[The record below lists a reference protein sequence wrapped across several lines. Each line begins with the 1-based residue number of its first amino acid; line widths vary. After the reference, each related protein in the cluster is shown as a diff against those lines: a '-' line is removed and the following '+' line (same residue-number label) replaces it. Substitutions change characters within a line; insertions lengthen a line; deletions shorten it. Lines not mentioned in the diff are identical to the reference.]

1 MAAEHDWLSD
11 PKTATMP
18 TLGSIQYPE
27 HRDPIQAETHKALR
41 DPAAH
46 EQGGACLMASSL
58 VTLTIPVLHFAPL
71 IYYPQLLFT
80 DCLGISK
87 DGEIKTSKWLLS
99 VKSNTRNWT
108 TFAKQ
113 DLATRK
119 TKRGWE
125 KGRSLKHAKIKSGIT
140 QQPGSRGTSTLG
152 ELMEPISKMC
162 NRKYEVMK

>member
-1 MAAEHDWLSD
+1 
-11 PKTATMP
+11 
-18 TLGSIQYPE
+18 
-27 HRDPIQAETHKALR
+27 
-41 DPAAH
+41 
-46 EQGGACLMASSL
+46 MASSL
-58 VTLTIPVLHFAPL
+58 VMLTVPVLHSAHL

-87 DGEIKTSKWLLS
+87 DGEIKISKWLLT

-113 DLATRK
+113 DLATGK
-119 TKRGWE
+119 TKRGGE
-125 KGRSLKHAKIKSGIT
+125 KIRSLKHAKIKKSGII

-162 NRKYEVMK
+162 N